1 MARRR
6 FNSAPPRAKEPRING
21 RISAQKLR
29 VIVENE
35 ARIYTR
41 EEALKVAQSMGLDL
55 VEVSPDQDPPVC
67 KIIDY
72 GKYKY
77 EQQKKKKEAAKNQH
91 TIHIKEV
98 KLRPKIADNDYELK
112 RRNALSFLEQGD
124 KVKVTLRFR
133 GREITHPEL
142 GMRLMRRLAE
152 DLKDFG
158 VVEAHARQ
166 DGRQIVMVLAPKP
179 GMKLKKKTPE
189 AAKKDDERAALKAE
203 KMEKLAAKAREQAAA
218 QKEVDEKP
226 TSESLTAS

>member
-1 MARRR
+1 LARRR
-6 FNSAPPRAKEPRING
+6 FNSAPPRVKEPRING
-21 RISAQKLR
+21 RINAPKLR

-35 ARIYTR
+35 ARVYTR
-41 EEALKVAQSMGLDL
+41 DEALKVAQSMGLDL

-91 TIHIKEV
+91 TIQIKEV

-112 RRNALSFLEQGD
+112 RRNALSFLEHGD

-142 GMRLMRRLAE
+142 GMRLMRRMAE
-152 DLKDFG
+152 DLKEYG

-179 GMKLKKKTPE
+179 GMKLKKKPE
-189 AAKKDDERAALKAE
+189 AAKKESDKDAGEGGQKAS
-203 KMEKLAAKAREQAAA
+203 KAPGAVA
-218 QKEVDEKP
+218 QKGVDEKP
-226 TSESLTAS
+226 ASESLTAS

>member
-6 FNSAPPRAKEPRING
+6 FHSAPPRAKEPRING
-21 RISAQKLR
+21 RIHAQKLR
-29 VIVENE
+29 VIVDNE

-41 EEALKVAQSMGLDL
+41 DEALKVAQSMGLDL

-77 EQQKKKKEAAKNQH
+77 EQQKKKKEAARNQH

-98 KLRPKIADNDYELK
+98 KMRPKIADNDYDLK

-142 GMRLMRRLAE
+142 GMKLMHRLAE
-152 DLKDFG
+152 DLKEYG
-158 VVEAHARQ
+158 VVEAQARQ

-179 GMKLKKKTPE
+179 GLKKKAPE
-189 AAKKDDERAALKAE
+189 PKAGDAPKKSG
-203 KMEKLAAKAREQAAA
+203 EQAPE
-218 QKEVDEKP
+218 KGVDEKKA
-226 TSESLTAS
+226 SESLTAS

>member
-21 RISAQKLR
+21 RINAPKLR
-29 VIVENE
+29 VIVDNE
-35 ARIYTR
+35 ARVYTR

-77 EQQKKKKEAAKNQH
+77 EQTKKKKEAAKNQH
-91 TIHIKEV
+91 TIQIKEV

-112 RRNALSFLEQGD
+112 RRNALSFLEHGD

-152 DLKDFG
+152 DLKEYG

-179 GMKLKKKTPE
+179 GLKLKKKPE
-189 AAKKDDERAALKAE
+189 PGKKDGE
-203 KMEKLAAKAREQAAA
+203 KEGEGGSKSAKAPEAAA
-218 QKEVDEKP
+218 QKGVDEKP
-226 TSESLTAS
+226 ASESLTAS